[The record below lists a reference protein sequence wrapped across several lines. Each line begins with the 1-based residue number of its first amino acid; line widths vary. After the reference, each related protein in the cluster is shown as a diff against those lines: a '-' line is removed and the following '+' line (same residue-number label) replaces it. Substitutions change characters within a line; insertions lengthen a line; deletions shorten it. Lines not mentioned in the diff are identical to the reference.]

1 MKALIV
7 YDSNYGHTEQIAHA
21 MGRALDAQVLHVG
34 DVNPDDLPSFDLVI
48 VGSPTHGGFPTEG
61 INDLAKT
68 ASAFDGIN
76 VAAFDTRTKRTIFGY
91 AAPKIAN
98 NLEKNGG
105 ILLTL
110 PEGFFVLG
118 KKGPLKEGELA
129 RAADWAK
136 EIAG

>member
-21 MGRALDAQVLHVG
+21 MGHALDAQVLHAG
-34 DVNPDDLPSFDLVI
+34 DVNPKDLSSFDLVI

-61 INDLAKT
+61 IHDLAKT

-91 AAPKIAN
+91 AAPKIAK

-105 ILLTL
+105 TLLAP

-136 EIAG
+136 GLVG

>member
-91 AAPKIAN
+91 AAPKIAK

-105 ILLTL
+105 TLLAP

-136 EIAG
+136 GLVG